1 MWWSQKLPQI
11 ISLDG
16 ILMDQASTSLP
27 HAIKREIQSYKRFLA
42 LEKGVSEN
50 TVSAYIF
57 DIERF
62 SIYIYQQGIERY
74 QGIDIQHIHSYL
86 MMLEE
91 LGLALSSRTRGLSSL
106 RGFFSYLFSNKV
118 IDTDITEKAELP
130 KSRRNLPDTLSIDE
144 MLAILDQPDIST
156 RAGIRD
162 KAMLEMLY
170 ACGLRVS
177 ELCSLH
183 QRDMLLEHEVI
194 RVFGKGSKER
204 IVPIG
209 SSALEWVG
217 TYQLEVRPHFMKY
230 GKSTDDILFLNQR
243 GTGISRMSVWN
254 IVSKATKDAGID
266 KHVHPHTFRHS
277 FATHLLEG
285 GADLRALQE
294 MLGHSDIST
303 TQIYTHIDR
312 EFIRQVH
319 KTYHPRG

>member
-1 MWWSQKLPQI
+1 
-11 ISLDG
+11 
-16 ILMDQASTSLP
+16 MDESSKHIPLAL
-27 HAIKREIQSYKRFLA
+27 KREVQSYKRFLA

-50 TVSAYIF
+50 TLSAYMF

-62 SIYIYQQGIERY
+62 SSFIIHQGIPNY
-74 QGIDIQHIHSYL
+74 AQVDIHQINAFL
-86 MMLEE
+86 LMLEE
-91 LGLALSSRTRGLSSL
+91 LGLALSSRTRTLSSL
-106 RGFFSYLFSNKV
+106 RGFFTFLFSQKI

-130 KSRRNLPDTLSIDE
+130 KTRRSLPDTLSIDE
-144 MLAILDQPDIST
+144 MLLILEQPDISSKAGVRD
-156 RAGIRD
+156 RAI
-162 KAMLEMLY
+162 LELLY

-177 ELCSLH
+177 ELCGIK
-183 QRDMLLEHEVI
+183 QRDILLEQEII
-194 RVFGKGSKER
+194 RIFGKGSKER

-217 TYQLEVRPHFMKY
+217 TYQLEVRPFFMKA
-230 GKSTDDILFLNQR
+230 GKSTNDILFLNQR

-254 IVSKATKDAGID
+254 IVTQATRNAGIE

-294 MLGHSDIST
+294 MLGHSDIGT

-319 KTYHPRG
+319 KTFHPRG

>member
-1 MWWSQKLPQI
+1 MMDDSSTPLPL
-11 ISLDG
+11 SL
-16 ILMDQASTSLP
+16 Q
-27 HAIKREIQSYKRFLA
+27 RELQSYKRYLA

-50 TVSAYIF
+50 TISAYMF
-57 DIERF
+57 DIDRF
-62 SIYIYQQGIERY
+62 VH
-74 QGIDIQHIHSYL
+74 HIHQYGIIRFDEIQIAQVNAFL

-91 LGLALSSRTRGLSSL
+91 LGLALSSRTRTLSSL
-106 RGFFSYLFSNKV
+106 RGFFAFLFANKS
-118 IDTDITEKAELP
+118 INNDITEKAELP
-130 KSRRNLPDTLSIDE
+130 KSRRTLPDTLSIDE
-144 MLAILDQPDIST
+144 MLSILEQPDTST
-156 RAGIRD
+156 KSGIRD
-162 KAMLEMLY
+162 RAILELLY

-177 ELCSLH
+177 ELCGLK
-183 QRDMLLEHEVI
+183 QRDMLLEQEVI

-204 IVPIG
+204 IVPVG

-217 TYQLEVRPHFMKY
+217 QYQEDVRPHFMKV
-230 GKSTDDILFLNQR
+230 GKATDDILFLNQR
-243 GTGISRMSVWN
+243 GTGISRMSVWS
-254 IVSKATKDAGID
+254 IVSEATKGAGIE

-277 FATHLLEG
+277 FATHLLVG

>member
-1 MWWSQKLPQI
+1 MDEISTQI
-11 ISLDG
+11 PL
-16 ILMDQASTSLP
+16 QF
-27 HAIKREIQSYKRFLA
+27 KREMQSYKRFLA

-50 TVSAYIF
+50 TVSAYMF
-57 DIERF
+57 DIDRF
-62 SIYIYQQGIERY
+62 STYVFHQGIEKY
-74 QGIDIQHIHSYL
+74 AHIEIKHIHSFL

-91 LGLALSSRTRGLSSL
+91 LGLALSSRTRTLSSL
-106 RGFFSYLFSNKV
+106 RGFFSYLFSSKI

-130 KSRRNLPDTLSIDE
+130 KTRRSLPDTLSIEE
-144 MLAILDQPDIST
+144 MLAILEQPDIAT
-156 RAGIRD
+156 KAGIRD
-162 KAMLEMLY
+162 RAMLEMLY

-177 ELCSLH
+177 ELCGLK
-183 QRDMLLEHEVI
+183 QRDMLLEQEVI

-217 TYQLEVRPHFMKY
+217 RYQLEVRPHFMKQ
-230 GKSTDDILFLNQR
+230 GKSTNDILFLNQR

-254 IVSKATKDAGID
+254 IVSKATADAGIE

-294 MLGHSDIST
+294 MLGHSDIGT

-319 KTYHPRG
+319 RTYHPRG

>member
-1 MWWSQKLPQI
+1 MDESSTQLPLQF
-11 ISLDG
+11 
-16 ILMDQASTSLP
+16 
-27 HAIKREIQSYKRFLA
+27 KREMQSYKRFLA

-50 TVSAYIF
+50 TISAYMF

-62 SIYIYQQGIERY
+62 STYVFHQGIEKY
-74 QGIDIQHIHSYL
+74 ALIEIQHIHAFL
-86 MMLEE
+86 LMLEE
-91 LGLALSSRTRGLSSL
+91 LGLALSSRTRTLSSL
-106 RGFFSYLFSNKV
+106 RGFFSYLFSSKI

-130 KSRRNLPDTLSIDE
+130 KTRRSLPDTLSIEE
-144 MLAILDQPDIST
+144 MLAILEQPDIST

-162 KAMLEMLY
+162 RAMLEMLY

-177 ELCSLH
+177 ELCGLK
-183 QRDMLLEHEVI
+183 QRDMLLEQEVI

-217 TYQLEVRPHFMKY
+217 SYQSEVRPHFMKQ
-230 GKSTDDILFLNQR
+230 GISTDDILFLNQR
-243 GTGISRMSVWN
+243 GSGISRMSVWN
-254 IVSKATKDAGID
+254 IVTKATRDAGIE

-294 MLGHSDIST
+294 MLGHSDIGT

-319 KTYHPRG
+319 RTYHPRG

>member
-1 MWWSQKLPQI
+1 MDESSAQLPL
-11 ISLDG
+11 SL
-16 ILMDQASTSLP
+16 
-27 HAIKREIQSYKRFLA
+27 KREMQSYKRFLA

-50 TVSAYIF
+50 TVSAYMF

-62 SIYIYQQGIERY
+62 STFIVHQGMEKYALIE
-74 QGIDIQHIHSYL
+74 IQHIHSFL
-86 MMLEE
+86 LMLEE
-91 LGLALSSRTRGLSSL
+91 LGLALSSRTRTLSSL
-106 RGFFSYLFSNKV
+106 RGFFSFLFSNKV

-130 KSRRNLPDTLSIDE
+130 KSRRSLPDTLSIDE
-144 MLAILDQPDIST
+144 MLAILEQPDIT
-156 RAGIRD
+156 TKAGIRD
-162 KAMLEMLY
+162 RAMLELLY

-177 ELCSLH
+177 ELCGIK
-183 QRDMLLEHEVI
+183 QRDMLLEQEVI

-217 TYQLEVRPHFMKY
+217 TYQVEVRPHFMKT
-230 GKSTDDILFLNQR
+230 GVSTNDILFLNQR

-254 IVSKATKDAGID
+254 IVSKATMDAGIE

>member
-1 MWWSQKLPQI
+1 MMDDSSTDLPL
-11 ISLDG
+11 SL
-16 ILMDQASTSLP
+16 
-27 HAIKREIQSYKRFLA
+27 KRELQSYKRFLA

-50 TVSAYIF
+50 TITAYMF
-57 DIERF
+57 DIELF
-62 SIYIYQQGIERY
+62 VLHAHSQGIVRFDE
-74 QGIDIQHIHSYL
+74 IQISTVNSFL

-91 LGLALSSRTRGLSSL
+91 LGLALSSRTRTLSSL
-106 RGFFSYLFSNKV
+106 RGFFSFLFTNKS

-130 KSRRNLPDTLSIDE
+130 KSRRTLPDTLSIDE
-144 MLAILDQPDIST
+144 MLSILEQPDTSTLPGIRNRAILE
-156 RAGIRD
+156 
-162 KAMLEMLY
+162 LLY

-177 ELCSLH
+177 ELCGLK
-183 QRDMLLEHEVI
+183 QRDMLLEQEVI

-209 SSALEWVG
+209 SSALDWVG
-217 TYQLEVRPHFMKY
+217 QYQEEVRPHFMKV
-230 GKSTDDILFLNQR
+230 GKATDDIVFLNQR
-243 GTGISRMSVWN
+243 GTGISRMSVWS
-254 IVSKATKDAGID
+254 IVSEATKQAGIE

>member
-1 MWWSQKLPQI
+1 MDESSTQLPLQF
-11 ISLDG
+11 
-16 ILMDQASTSLP
+16 
-27 HAIKREIQSYKRFLA
+27 KREMQSYKRFLA

-50 TVSAYIF
+50 TISAYMF

-62 SIYIYQQGIERY
+62 STYVFHQGIEKY
-74 QGIDIQHIHSYL
+74 ALIEIQHIHAFL

-91 LGLALSSRTRGLSSL
+91 LGLALSSRTRTLSSL
-106 RGFFSYLFSNKV
+106 RGFFSYLFSSK
-118 IDTDITEKAELP
+118 IIETDITEKAELP
-130 KSRRNLPDTLSIDE
+130 KTRRSLPDTLSIEE
-144 MLAILDQPDIST
+144 MLAILEQPDIST

-162 KAMLEMLY
+162 RAMLEMLY

-177 ELCSLH
+177 ELCGLK
-183 QRDMLLEHEVI
+183 QRDMLLEQEVI

-209 SSALEWVG
+209 SSALEWVDS
-217 TYQLEVRPHFMKY
+217 YQSEVRPHFMKQ
-230 GKSTDDILFLNQR
+230 GISTDDILFLNQR
-243 GTGISRMSVWN
+243 GSGISRMSVWN
-254 IVSKATKDAGID
+254 IVTKATRDAGIE

-294 MLGHSDIST
+294 MLGHSDIGT

-319 KTYHPRG
+319 RTYHPRG

>member
-1 MWWSQKLPQI
+1 MMDDSSTELPL
-11 ISLDG
+11 SL
-16 ILMDQASTSLP
+16 
-27 HAIKREIQSYKRFLA
+27 KRELQSYKRFLA

-50 TVSAYIF
+50 TITAYMF

-62 SIYIYQQGIERY
+62 IVHAHAQGVSRFDEISIS
-74 QGIDIQHIHSYL
+74 HVNTFL

-91 LGLALSSRTRGLSSL
+91 LGLALSSRTRTLSSM
-106 RGFFSYLFSNKV
+106 RGFFSFLFTNKS

-130 KSRRNLPDTLSIDE
+130 KSRRTLPDTLSIDE
-144 MLAILDQPDIST
+144 MLSILEQPDIST
-156 RAGIRD
+156 MAGIRD
-162 KAMLEMLY
+162 RAILELLY

-177 ELCSLH
+177 ELCGLK
-183 QRDMLLEHEVI
+183 QRDMLIEQEVI

-217 TYQLEVRPHFMKY
+217 QYQEEVRPHFMKV
-230 GKSTDDILFLNQR
+230 GKATDDIVFLNQR
-243 GTGISRMSVWN
+243 GTGISRMSVWS
-254 IVSKATKDAGID
+254 IVSDATKQAGIE

>member
-1 MWWSQKLPQI
+1 MMDDSSTPLPL
-11 ISLDG
+11 SL
-16 ILMDQASTSLP
+16 Q
-27 HAIKREIQSYKRFLA
+27 RELQSYKRYLA

-50 TVSAYIF
+50 TISAYMF
-57 DIERF
+57 DIDRF
-62 SIYIYQQGIERY
+62 VQHMHQHGITRFDE
-74 QGIDIQHIHSYL
+74 IQIAHVNAFL

-91 LGLALSSRTRGLSSL
+91 LSLALSSRTRTLSSL
-106 RGFFSYLFSNKV
+106 RGFFAFLFANKS
-118 IDTDITEKAELP
+118 INNDITEKAELP
-130 KSRRNLPDTLSIDE
+130 KSRRTLPDTLSIDE
-144 MLAILDQPDIST
+144 MLSILEQPDTST
-156 RAGIRD
+156 KAGIRD
-162 KAMLEMLY
+162 RAILELLY

-177 ELCSLH
+177 ELCGLK
-183 QRDMLLEHEVI
+183 QRDMLLEQEVI

-204 IVPIG
+204 IVPVG

-217 TYQLEVRPHFMKY
+217 QYQEDVRPHFMKV
-230 GKSTDDILFLNQR
+230 GKATDDIMFLNQR
-243 GTGISRMSVWN
+243 GTGISRMSVWS
-254 IVSKATKDAGID
+254 IVSEATKGAGIE

>member
-1 MWWSQKLPQI
+1 MDASSTQLPL
-11 ISLDG
+11 SF
-16 ILMDQASTSLP
+16 
-27 HAIKREIQSYKRFLA
+27 KREMQAYKRFLA

-50 TVSAYIF
+50 TVSAYMF

-62 SIYIYQQGIERY
+62 SIFIVHQGIENY
-74 QGIDIQHIHSYL
+74 AHIDIHHIHAFL
-86 MMLEE
+86 LMLEE
-91 LGLALSSRTRGLSSL
+91 LGLALSSRTRTLSSL
-106 RGFFSYLFSNKV
+106 RGFFSYLFSQKI

-130 KSRRNLPDTLSIDE
+130 KTRRSLPDTLSIEE
-144 MLAILDQPDIST
+144 MLAILEQPDINT
-156 RAGIRD
+156 KAGIRD
-162 KAMLEMLY
+162 KAMLELLY

-177 ELCSLH
+177 ELCGIK
-183 QRDMLLEHEVI
+183 QRDLLLEQEVI

-217 TYQLEVRPHFMKY
+217 TYQLEVRPHFMKS
-230 GKSTDDILFLNQR
+230 GISTDDILFLNQR
-243 GTGISRMSVWN
+243 GTGISRMSIWN
-254 IVSKATKDAGID
+254 IVTKATRDAGIE

>member
-1 MWWSQKLPQI
+1 MDASSTQLPL
-11 ISLDG
+11 SF
-16 ILMDQASTSLP
+16 
-27 HAIKREIQSYKRFLA
+27 KREMQSYKRFLA

-50 TVSAYIF
+50 TISAYMF

-62 SIYIYQQGIERY
+62 CTFIFHQGLEKFAHIE
-74 QGIDIQHIHSYL
+74 IQHIHAFL

-91 LGLALSSRTRGLSSL
+91 LGLALSSRTRTLSSL
-106 RGFFSYLFSNKV
+106 RGFFSYLFSSKI

-130 KSRRNLPDTLSIDE
+130 KTRRNLPDTLSIEE
-144 MLAILDQPDIST
+144 MLAILEQPDIST
-156 RAGIRD
+156 KAGIRD
-162 KAMLEMLY
+162 RAMLEMLY

-177 ELCSLH
+177 ELCGLK
-183 QRDMLLEHEVI
+183 QRDLLLEQEVI

-217 TYQLEVRPHFMKY
+217 TYQLEVRPHFMKQ
-230 GKSTDDILFLNQR
+230 GKSTNDILFLNQR

-254 IVSKATKDAGID
+254 IVTQATRDAGIE

-294 MLGHSDIST
+294 MLGHSDIGT

>member
-1 MWWSQKLPQI
+1 MDESSAQLPL
-11 ISLDG
+11 SL
-16 ILMDQASTSLP
+16 
-27 HAIKREIQSYKRFLA
+27 KREMQSYKRFLV

-50 TVSAYIF
+50 TVSAYMF

-62 SIYIYQQGIERY
+62 STFIVHQGMEKYAFIE
-74 QGIDIQHIHSYL
+74 IQHIHSFL
-86 MMLEE
+86 LMLEE
-91 LGLALSSRTRGLSSL
+91 LGLALSSRTRTLSSL
-106 RGFFSYLFSNKV
+106 RGFFSFLFSNKV

-130 KSRRNLPDTLSIDE
+130 KSRRSLPDTLSIDE
-144 MLAILDQPDIST
+144 MLAILEQPDIT
-156 RAGIRD
+156 TKAGIRD
-162 KAMLEMLY
+162 KAMLELLY

-177 ELCSLH
+177 ELCGIK
-183 QRDMLLEHEVI
+183 QRDILLEQEVI

-209 SSALEWVG
+209 SSALEWVA
-217 TYQLEVRPHFMKY
+217 TYQVEVRPHFMKSRV
-230 GKSTDDILFLNQR
+230 STNDILFLNQR

-254 IVSKATKDAGID
+254 IVSKATMDAGTK

-294 MLGHSDIST
+294 MLGHSDISS

>member
-1 MWWSQKLPQI
+1 MDESSSQLPL
-11 ISLDG
+11 SL
-16 ILMDQASTSLP
+16 
-27 HAIKREIQSYKRFLA
+27 KREMQSYKRFLA

-50 TVSAYIF
+50 TVSAYMF

-62 SIYIYQQGIERY
+62 STYIFHQGIEKY
-74 QGIDIQHIHSYL
+74 SLIEIQHIHSFL
-86 MMLEE
+86 LMLEE
-91 LGLALSSRTRGLSSL
+91 LGLALSSRTRTLSSL
-106 RGFFSYLFSNKV
+106 RGFFSYLFSNKI
-118 IDTDITEKAELP
+118 IDNDITEKAELP
-130 KSRRNLPDTLSIDE
+130 KSRRSLPDTLSIDE
-144 MLAILDQPDIST
+144 MLAILEQPDIST
-156 RAGIRD
+156 KAGIRD
-162 KAMLEMLY
+162 RAMLELLY

-177 ELCSLH
+177 ELCGIK
-183 QRDMLLEHEVI
+183 QRDMLLEQEVI

-217 TYQLEVRPHFMKY
+217 MYQMEVRPHFMKS
-230 GKSTDDILFLNQR
+230 GISTNDILFLNQR

-254 IVSKATKDAGID
+254 IVSKATQDAGIE

>member
-1 MWWSQKLPQI
+1 MDESSAQLPL
-11 ISLDG
+11 SL
-16 ILMDQASTSLP
+16 
-27 HAIKREIQSYKRFLA
+27 KREMQSYKRFLV

-50 TVSAYIF
+50 TVSAYMF

-62 SIYIYQQGIERY
+62 STFIVHQGIEKY
-74 QGIDIQHIHSYL
+74 ALIEIQHIHSFL
-86 MMLEE
+86 LMLEE
-91 LGLALSSRTRGLSSL
+91 LGLALSSRTRTLSSL
-106 RGFFSYLFSNKV
+106 RGFFSFLFSNKV

-130 KSRRNLPDTLSIDE
+130 KSRRSLPDTLSIDE
-144 MLAILDQPDIST
+144 MLAILEQPDIT
-156 RAGIRD
+156 TKAGIRD
-162 KAMLEMLY
+162 KAMLELLY

-177 ELCSLH
+177 ELCGIK
-183 QRDMLLEHEVI
+183 QRDILLEQEVI

-209 SSALEWVG
+209 SSALEWVA
-217 TYQLEVRPHFMKY
+217 TYQVEVRPHFMKSRV
-230 GKSTDDILFLNQR
+230 STNDILFLNQR

-254 IVSKATKDAGID
+254 IVSKATMDAGLK

-294 MLGHSDIST
+294 MLGHSDISS

>member
-1 MWWSQKLPQI
+1 MMDDSSTPLPL
-11 ISLDG
+11 SL
-16 ILMDQASTSLP
+16 Q
-27 HAIKREIQSYKRFLA
+27 RELQSYKRYLA

-50 TVSAYIF
+50 TISAYMF
-57 DIERF
+57 DIDRF
-62 SIYIYQQGIERY
+62 VQYMHQHGITRFDE
-74 QGIDIQHIHSYL
+74 IQITHVNAFL

-91 LGLALSSRTRGLSSL
+91 LGLALSSRTRTLSSL
-106 RGFFSYLFSNKV
+106 RGFFAFLFANKS
-118 IDTDITEKAELP
+118 INNDITEKAELP
-130 KSRRNLPDTLSIDE
+130 KSRRTLPDTLSIDE
-144 MLAILDQPDIST
+144 MLSILEQPDTST
-156 RAGIRD
+156 KAGIRD
-162 KAMLEMLY
+162 RAILELLY

-177 ELCSLH
+177 ELCGLK
-183 QRDMLLEHEVI
+183 QRDMLLEQEVI

-204 IVPIG
+204 IVPVG

-217 TYQLEVRPHFMKY
+217 QYQEDVRPQFMKV
-230 GKSTDDILFLNQR
+230 GKATDDIMFLNQR
-243 GTGISRMSVWN
+243 GTGISRMSVWS
-254 IVSKATKDAGID
+254 IVSEATKGAGIE

>member
-1 MWWSQKLPQI
+1 MDESSAQLPL
-11 ISLDG
+11 SL
-16 ILMDQASTSLP
+16 
-27 HAIKREIQSYKRFLA
+27 KREMQSYKRFLI

-50 TVSAYIF
+50 TVSAYMF

-62 SIYIYQQGIERY
+62 STFIVHQGMQIYATIE
-74 QGIDIQHIHSYL
+74 IQHIHSFL
-86 MMLEE
+86 LMLEE
-91 LGLALSSRTRGLSSL
+91 LGLALSSRTRTLSSL
-106 RGFFSYLFSNKV
+106 RGFFSFLFSNKV
-118 IDTDITEKAELP
+118 IDTDITEKADLP
-130 KSRRNLPDTLSIDE
+130 KSRRSLPDTLSIDE
-144 MLAILDQPDIST
+144 MLAILEQPDIT
-156 RAGIRD
+156 TKAGIRD
-162 KAMLEMLY
+162 KAMLELLY

-177 ELCSLH
+177 ELCGIK
-183 QRDMLLEHEVI
+183 QRDILLEQEVI

-217 TYQLEVRPHFMKY
+217 TYQVEVRPHFMKS
-230 GKSTDDILFLNQR
+230 GVSTNDILFLNQR

-254 IVSKATKDAGID
+254 IVSKATMDAGIK

-294 MLGHSDIST
+294 MLGHSDISS

>member
-1 MWWSQKLPQI
+1 MDETSTQLPLQF
-11 ISLDG
+11 
-16 ILMDQASTSLP
+16 
-27 HAIKREIQSYKRFLA
+27 KREMQSYKRFLA

-50 TVSAYIF
+50 TVSAYMF
-57 DIERF
+57 DIDRF
-62 SIYIYQQGIERY
+62 STYVFHQGIEKY
-74 QGIDIQHIHSYL
+74 SHIEIKHIHSFL

-91 LGLALSSRTRGLSSL
+91 LGLALSSRTRTLSSL
-106 RGFFSYLFSNKV
+106 RGFFSYLFSSKV

-130 KSRRNLPDTLSIDE
+130 KTRRSLPDTLSIEE
-144 MLAILDQPDIST
+144 MLAILEQPDIST
-156 RAGIRD
+156 KAGIRD
-162 KAMLEMLY
+162 RAMLELLY

-177 ELCSLH
+177 ELCGLK
-183 QRDMLLEHEVI
+183 QRDMLLEQEVI

-217 TYQLEVRPHFMKY
+217 SYQLEVRPHFMKQ
-230 GKSTDDILFLNQR
+230 GKSTNDILFLNQR

-254 IVSKATKDAGID
+254 IVTKATRDAGIE

>member
-1 MWWSQKLPQI
+1 MDESSTQLPLQF
-11 ISLDG
+11 
-16 ILMDQASTSLP
+16 
-27 HAIKREIQSYKRFLA
+27 KRELQSYKRFLA

-50 TVSAYIF
+50 TISAYMF

-62 SIYIYQQGIERY
+62 CAYMVQQGIEKY
-74 QGIDIQHIHSYL
+74 AHIEIQHIHAFL

-91 LGLALSSRTRGLSSL
+91 LGLALSSRTRTLSSL
-106 RGFFSYLFSNKV
+106 RGFFSYLFSSKI

-130 KSRRNLPDTLSIDE
+130 KTRRRLPDTLPIEE
-144 MLAILDQPDIST
+144 MLAILEQPDIST
-156 RAGIRD
+156 RSGIRD
-162 KAMLEMLY
+162 RAMLEMLY

-177 ELCSLH
+177 ELCGVK
-183 QRDMLLEHEVI
+183 QRDLLLEQEVI

-209 SSALEWVG
+209 SSALEWIG
-217 TYQLEVRPHFMKY
+217 SYQSEVRPHFMKQ
-230 GKSTDDILFLNQR
+230 GKSTNDILFLNQR

-254 IVSKATKDAGID
+254 IVTKATRDAGIE

-294 MLGHSDIST
+294 MLGHSDIGT

-319 KTYHPRG
+319 RTYHPRG

>member
-1 MWWSQKLPQI
+1 
-11 ISLDG
+11 
-16 ILMDQASTSLP
+16 
-27 HAIKREIQSYKRFLA
+27 
-42 LEKGVSEN
+42 
-50 TVSAYIF
+50 
-57 DIERF
+57 
-62 SIYIYQQGIERY
+62 
-74 QGIDIQHIHSYL
+74 
-86 MMLEE
+86 
-91 LGLALSSRTRGLSSL
+91 
-106 RGFFSYLFSNKV
+106 
-118 IDTDITEKAELP
+118 
-130 KSRRNLPDTLSIDE
+130 LPDTLSIDE
-144 MLAILDQPDIST
+144 MLSILEQPDIT
-156 RAGIRD
+156 TKAGIRD
-162 KAMLEMLY
+162 RAMLELLY

-177 ELCSLH
+177 ELCGIK
-183 QRDMLLEHEVI
+183 QRDMLLEQEVI

-217 TYQLEVRPHFMKY
+217 TYQLEVRSHFMKY
-230 GKSTDDILFLNQR
+230 GVSTNDILFLNQR

-254 IVSKATKDAGID
+254 IVSKATMDAGIE
-266 KHVHPHTFRHS
+266 KQVHPHTFRHS

>member
-1 MWWSQKLPQI
+1 MMDDSSTDLPL
-11 ISLDG
+11 SL
-16 ILMDQASTSLP
+16 
-27 HAIKREIQSYKRFLA
+27 KRELQSYKRFLA

-50 TVSAYIF
+50 TITAYMF

-62 SIYIYQQGIERY
+62 VLHAHSQGIVRFDE
-74 QGIDIQHIHSYL
+74 IQISTVNSFL

-91 LGLALSSRTRGLSSL
+91 LGLALSSRTRTLSSL
-106 RGFFSYLFSNKV
+106 RGFFSFLFTNKS
-118 IDTDITEKAELP
+118 IETEITQKAELP
-130 KSRRNLPDTLSIDE
+130 KSRRTLPDTLSIDE
-144 MLAILDQPDIST
+144 MLSILEQPDTSTLPGIRNRAILE
-156 RAGIRD
+156 
-162 KAMLEMLY
+162 LLY

-177 ELCSLH
+177 ELCGLK
-183 QRDMLLEHEVI
+183 QRDMLLEQEVI

-209 SSALEWVG
+209 SSALDWVG
-217 TYQLEVRPHFMKY
+217 QYQEEVRPHFMKV
-230 GKSTDDILFLNQR
+230 GKATDDIVFLNQR
-243 GTGISRMSVWN
+243 GTGISRMSVWS
-254 IVSKATKDAGID
+254 IVSEATKQAGIE

>member
-1 MWWSQKLPQI
+1 MMDDSSTPLPL
-11 ISLDG
+11 SL
-16 ILMDQASTSLP
+16 Q
-27 HAIKREIQSYKRFLA
+27 RELQSYKRYLA

-50 TVSAYIF
+50 TISAYMF
-57 DIERF
+57 DIDRF
-62 SIYIYQQGIERY
+62 VQHMHQQGIIRFDE
-74 QGIDIQHIHSYL
+74 IQILHVNAFL

-91 LGLALSSRTRGLSSL
+91 LGLALSSRTRTLSSL
-106 RGFFSYLFSNKV
+106 RGFFAFLFANKS
-118 IDTDITEKAELP
+118 IDNDITEKAELP
-130 KSRRNLPDTLSIDE
+130 KSRRTLPDTLSIDE
-144 MLAILDQPDIST
+144 MLSILEQPDT
-156 RAGIRD
+156 TTKAGIRD
-162 KAMLEMLY
+162 RAMLELLY

-177 ELCSLH
+177 ELCGLK
-183 QRDMLLEHEVI
+183 QRDMLLEQEVI

-204 IVPIG
+204 IVPVG
-209 SSALEWVG
+209 SSALEWIG
-217 TYQLEVRPHFMKY
+217 HYQEEVRPQFLKV
-230 GKSTDDILFLNQR
+230 GKASDDIMFLNQR
-243 GTGISRMSVWN
+243 GTGISRMSVWS
-254 IVSKATKDAGID
+254 IVSEATKGAGIE

>member
-1 MWWSQKLPQI
+1 
-11 ISLDG
+11 
-16 ILMDQASTSLP
+16 
-27 HAIKREIQSYKRFLA
+27 
-42 LEKGVSEN
+42 
-50 TVSAYIF
+50 
-57 DIERF
+57 
-62 SIYIYQQGIERY
+62 
-74 QGIDIQHIHSYL
+74 
-86 MMLEE
+86 MLEE
-91 LGLALSSRTRGLSSL
+91 LGLALSSRTRTLSSL
-106 RGFFSYLFSNKV
+106 RGFFSYLFSNKI
-118 IDTDITEKAELP
+118 IDNDITEKAELP
-130 KSRRNLPDTLSIDE
+130 KSRRSLPDTLSIDE
-144 MLAILDQPDIST
+144 MLAILEQPDIST
-156 RAGIRD
+156 KAGIRD
-162 KAMLEMLY
+162 RAMLELLY

-177 ELCSLH
+177 ELCGIK
-183 QRDMLLEHEVI
+183 QRDMLLEQEVI

-217 TYQLEVRPHFMKY
+217 MYQMEVRPHFMKS
-230 GKSTDDILFLNQR
+230 GISTNDILFLNQR

-254 IVSKATKDAGID
+254 IVSKATQDAGVE

>member
-1 MWWSQKLPQI
+1 MDESSAQI
-11 ISLDG
+11 PLSL
-16 ILMDQASTSLP
+16 
-27 HAIKREIQSYKRFLA
+27 KREMQSYKRFLA

-50 TVSAYIF
+50 TVSAYMF

-62 SIYIYQQGIERY
+62 SSFIVHQGIEKY
-74 QGIDIQHIHSYL
+74 ALIEIQHIHSFL
-86 MMLEE
+86 LMLEE
-91 LGLALSSRTRGLSSL
+91 LGLALSSRTRTLSSL
-106 RGFFSYLFSNKV
+106 RGFFSFLFSNKV

-130 KSRRNLPDTLSIDE
+130 KSRRSLPDTLSIDE
-144 MLAILDQPDIST
+144 MLAILEQPDIT
-156 RAGIRD
+156 TKAGIRD
-162 KAMLEMLY
+162 RAMLELLY

-177 ELCSLH
+177 ELCGIK
-183 QRDMLLEHEVI
+183 QRDMLLEQEVI

-217 TYQLEVRPHFMKY
+217 TYQLEVRSHFMKY
-230 GKSTDDILFLNQR
+230 GVSTNDILFLNQR

-254 IVSKATKDAGID
+254 IVSKATMDAGIE
-266 KHVHPHTFRHS
+266 KQVHPHTFRHS